1 MRQALS
7 YLMRGIIPSE
17 LELLIKLNYLS
28 LGQNLLTG
36 NIPNE
41 LGQLTNLNWLA
52 LEYELFDWRCSH

>member
-1 MRQALS
+1 
-7 YLMRGIIPSE
+7 
-17 LELLIKLNYLS
+17 LIKLNFLS